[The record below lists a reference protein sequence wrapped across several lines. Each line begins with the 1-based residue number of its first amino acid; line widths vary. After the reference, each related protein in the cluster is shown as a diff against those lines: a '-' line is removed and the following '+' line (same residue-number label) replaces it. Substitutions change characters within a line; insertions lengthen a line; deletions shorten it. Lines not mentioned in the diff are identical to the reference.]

1 MEQLQLRTKYPEFIY
16 DSYKIDKLPDGFHV
30 EYTYILGEH
39 TFKPQVF
46 IPISDISNE
55 WPNNEFIDYLFF
67 NFGIINAINYYK
79 LTISPKFTIKAGK
92 IDANQKAFFKK
103 LFYNGLGEFMYVNQ
117 INIPREQFM
126 EIVCDEP
133 EEKAEFRIGDDF
145 HGNLIPVGGGKDS
158 IVTLEAL
165 QPMHDEN
172 ICFNYNRSIY
182 PENHAAIDSIK
193 FAGYTFD
200 ESVNFNLTIDEKMLE
215 LNKQGYYN
223 GHIPFSSCLAFASV
237 IMAYLNNRAHIV
249 LSNEASA
256 NEGNIAGTEI
266 NHQYSKSFEFE
277 QDFRW
282 YISTYFTD
290 KIDYFSLLRCLNE
303 YEIVQKFLKNRN
315 YLSIFRSCNVGTREN
330 KWCGACAK
338 CLYVYIMLYPF
349 VDHAQLMAIFGY
361 DMFQNPNLLQIF
373 IGLYNPDATKPFD
386 CVGTREE
393 INYCLK
399 LAIENYNHEIP
410 LPYLLQYYQTYAYN
424 PNAVYNVQNYYN
436 PEHNIPEDYLKLIS
450 KL

>member
-1 MEQLQLRTKYPEFIY
+1 MNNAELRQQYPEFIY
-16 DSYKIDKLPDGFHV
+16 DSFKINRLADGFHV
-30 EYTYILGEH
+30 EYNYILGEH

-46 IPISDISNE
+46 IPISDIKNE
-55 WPNNEFIDYLFF
+55 WINDDFIEHLFF

-79 LTISPKFTIKAGK
+79 LTISPRFIIRAGK
-92 IDANQKAFFKK
+92 LDNDQKAFFKK
-103 LFYNGLGEFMYVNQ
+103 LFYNGLGEFLYVNQ
-117 INIPREQFM
+117 LNITYDDFL
-126 EIVCDEP
+126 EIVADTP
-133 EEKAEFRIGDDF
+133 AEKPEFRIGDDF

-172 ICFNYNRSIY
+172 ICFQYNRSIY
-182 PENHAAIDSIK
+182 PENRAAIDSIK
-193 FAGYTFD
+193 FAGYPLSS
-200 ESVNFNLTIDEKMLE
+200 SVNFNLTLDEKLLE
-215 LNKQGYYN
+215 LNKQGFYN

-237 IMAYLNNRAHIV
+237 IMAYLTNRAHIV

-256 NEGNIAGTEI
+256 NEGNIPGTNI

-282 YISTYFTD
+282 YLSTYITD

-303 YEIVQKFLKNRN
+303 YEIVQKFLKNRK
-315 YLSIFRSCNVGTREN
+315 YLNIFRSCNVGTHLN
-330 KWCGACAK
+330 KWCAACAK

-349 VDHAQLMAIFGY
+349 VERAELINIFGY

-373 IGLYNPDATKPFD
+373 IGLYNPDSTKPFE
-386 CVGTREE
+386 CVGTKEE

-399 LAIENYNHEIP
+399 LALENYDHNIP

-424 PNAVYNVQNYYN
+424 PNATYNVVNYFN
-436 PEHNIPEDYLKLIS
+436 PQHAIPQDYLNLITKL
-450 KL
+450 